1 MGESGLQDFNRRW
14 LSAWSARDIPHLLTF
29 YTEDLFYCDAAVPV
43 GVTGKAALTRYFE
56 QNFQAMGRV
65 HFHIDAFWAVPEGF
79 FCRWFADVEGDSRR
93 LRGLDYV
100 QLEGGLIARNELFTH
115 WLAAASAH
123 HD

>member
-1 MGESGLQDFNRRW
+1 MGLLKGNNAPYDTFLFR
-14 LSAWSARDIPHLLTF
+14 SAARP
-29 YTEDLFYCDAAVPV
+29 
-43 GVTGKAALTRYFE
+43 
-56 QNFQAMGRV
+56 NFQAMGRL

-123 HD
+123 HA